1 MNLLSRPSYGW
12 QQFSYPDVPSDNLA
26 THTSPH
32 LPVEQLKEDTTF
44 SRPHISSPLPKS
56 ARSFLETLAGFPLL
70 NWQRWG
76 LELC

>member
-1 MNLLSRPSYGW
+1 MVSKL
-12 QQFSYPDVPSDNLA
+12 SYPDVPSDNLA

-32 LPVEQLKEDTTF
+32 LPLEQLKEDTTF

-56 ARSFLETLAGFPLL
+56 ARSFLETLAGFLLL

-76 LELC
+76 LELCSLAKVIWT